1 MPISKLDLS
10 AREKDIISS
19 VLFGRALVVSE
30 EPRWGTAKFPTTF
43 VSFLCALPHATR
55 GQSQIDSPRIA
66 LWLQAE
72 YIEFA
77 RGPYKNMPV
86 SHGRNAELYSDS
98 RSLCAAVVE
107 FHRKIRRIERVQHRR

>member
-1 MPISKLDLS
+1 MGNCKVPHYLRELS
-10 AREKDIISS
+10 VRPSQ
-19 VLFGRALVVSE
+19 
-30 EPRWGTAKFPTTF
+30 
-43 VSFLCALPHATR
+43 CTR
-55 GQSQIDSPRIA
+55 GQSQIDSPRVA

-86 SHGRNAELYSDS
+86 SHRRNAELYSDS

-107 FHRKIRRIERVQHRR
+107 FHRKIRRIERVQHRRVAAPACFP